1 MHLQSLT
8 VSEKLKIIQK
18 VEKSEIKLLVENMLM
33 KAVLEIGE
41 RIKNLWCKTVVVKMA
56 FHGHKVK
63 YSEIQEN
70 LCKYMRSDS
79 SDV

>member
-1 MHLQSLT
+1 MSTKDMHLQSLT

-41 RIKNLWCKTVVVKMA
+41 RIKNL
-56 FHGHKVK
+56 
-63 YSEIQEN
+63 
-70 LCKYMRSDS
+70 
-79 SDV
+79 